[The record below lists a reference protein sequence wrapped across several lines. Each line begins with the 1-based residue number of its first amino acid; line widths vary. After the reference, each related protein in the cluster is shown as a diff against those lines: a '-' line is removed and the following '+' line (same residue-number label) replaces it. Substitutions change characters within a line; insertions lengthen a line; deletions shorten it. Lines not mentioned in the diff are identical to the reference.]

1 MRMKRIENK
10 DFFKQIGQ
18 RIARYRKEQTLTQ
31 EQLAQKLGITQ
42 SVLAHYETGIRRIP
56 LSIVPAVAQALFVSV
71 EEILGMPTKTK
82 RGPSPKILKI
92 LEQLQK
98 LPLSKQKLALELID
112 TIIRDAD
119 KKVS

>member
-1 MRMKRIENK
+1 MIVKQIENK
-10 DFFKQIGQ
+10 DFFKEIGK
-18 RIARYRKEQTLTQ
+18 RIAQYRKEQDLTQ
-31 EQLAQKLGITQ
+31 EQLAEKLGITQ

-56 LSIVPAVAQALFVSV
+56 LSTIPSLSQILFVSV
-71 EEILGMPTKTK
+71 EEILGLPLKKK
-82 RGPSPKILKI
+82 RGPSPKIQKI
-92 LEQLQK
+92 LQQLQN